1 MSNENKN
8 NIDNNPDGI
17 DNTITPTN
25 INHTSSSKKK
35 KLKPSKSDLKA
46 IKLLFQKKKKKK
58 SNNKTRLTW
67 WGGKII
73 NTPRK
78 IEKTAF
84 KRRGRRI
91 EKKPKYKCCEECEDD
106 GKYHYWKN
114 RQLFYEEE
122 RQELANGKWFKPP
135 IHHEQLLEN
144 TTSQRKETEAEAAT
158 AAEASTAS
166 ASAAE
171 ASASATTASGSR
183 ECIV

>member
-25 INHTSSSKKK
+25 ITHTSSSKKK

-122 RQELANGKWFKPP
+122 RQELANGKWFKP
-135 IHHEQLLEN
+135 INHEQLLEN

-166 ASAAE
+166 ASA
-171 ASASATTASGSR
+171 SATTASGSR